1 MTGDAVTRDC
11 LYQCTVIVVMPFQR
25 RLILLSCC
33 IFGTVQEGAEAT
45 LLSPVHYRVWRM
57 RRVYV

>member
-1 MTGDAVTRDC
+1 MTRNC
-11 LYQCTVIVVMPFQR
+11 LYQCTVMVVMPFQR

-33 IFGTVQEGAEAT
+33 IFGTAQDGSEAT